1 MPEKTKELINTDEQ
15 SSFWVNNG
23 PILRNLKD
31 LKDALLN
38 MNKETFGYHVNKE
51 KNDFA
56 VWIKDALKNNA
67 LAKKLSKTKT
77 AESMIE
83 TINNVLK
90 KCEK

>member
-1 MPEKTKELINTDEQ
+1 MPKKIKELINADEQ

-56 VWIKDALKNNA
+56 VWVKDALKNNA

-77 AESMIE
+77 VENMIE
-83 TINNVLK
+83 AISNVLK
-90 KCEK
+90 KY

>member
-1 MPEKTKELINTDEQ
+1 MSKKTKGLVNADEL

-38 MNKETFGYHVNKE
+38 MNQETFSYHVNKE

-56 VWIKDALKNNA
+56 VWVKDTLKNNT
-67 LAKKLSKTKT
+67 LAKKLLKTKT
-77 AESMIE
+77 VESMVE
-83 TINNVLK
+83 VINNVLK
-90 KCEK
+90 YEK

>member
-1 MPEKTKELINTDEQ
+1 MPKKIKELINADEQ

-56 VWIKDALKNNA
+56 VWVKDALKNNA

-77 AESMIE
+77 IENMIE
-83 TINNVLK
+83 AISNVLRGY
-90 KCEK
+90 EK

>member
-1 MPEKTKELINTDEQ
+1 MPQKIKELINADEQ

-23 PILRNLKD
+23 PILKNLKD

-38 MNKETFGYHVNKE
+38 MNKETFSYHVNKE

-56 VWIKDALKNNA
+56 VWVKDALKNNA

-77 AESMIE
+77 IENMIE
-83 TINNVLK
+83 AISNVLRGY
-90 KCEK
+90 EK